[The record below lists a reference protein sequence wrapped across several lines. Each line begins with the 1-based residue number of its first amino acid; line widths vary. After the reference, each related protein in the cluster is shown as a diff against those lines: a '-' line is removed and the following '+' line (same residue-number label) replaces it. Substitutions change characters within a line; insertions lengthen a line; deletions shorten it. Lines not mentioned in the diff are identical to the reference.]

1 MKKLIELKNGEDI
14 LAVDYDNQKVLFNG
28 NEVVKMSFNADDAMF
43 MYPYD
48 AFEAVKEM
56 ANYVCENEWY
66 KLSEEDKERFED
78 SDYEVIKDYLRWI
91 GWNAL
96 VYKNPKTNKEHLI
109 EDSNGKWLRLG
120 RGWDSIEDGD
130 REDSAF
136 AYGVTGKKRVR
147 IW

>member
-14 LAVDYDNQKVLFNG
+14 LAVDYDNQKVYFNG
-28 NEVVKMSFNADDAMF
+28 NEVVKMSFNADEAMLF
-43 MYPYD
+43 EGAYD
-48 AFEAVKEM
+48 MMLEIMEDIE
-56 ANYVCENEWY
+56 YNELY
-66 KLSEEDKERFED
+66 KLSEEDKERLED
-78 SDYEVIKDYLRWI
+78 DYELFKEYLWCV

-109 EDSNGKWLRLG
+109 EDSNGKWLRKG
-120 RGWDSIEDGD
+120 KGWDSIESGD
-130 REDSAF
+130 YEDDAF

>member
-43 MYPYD
+43 FLEYD
-48 AFEAVKEM
+48 AFEAVKEI
-56 ANYVCENEWY
+56 ADWCRGNEWY
-66 KLSEEDKERFED
+66 ELSEEEKERLED
-78 SDYEVIKDYLRWI
+78 DYEMIKEYLWCL

-109 EDSNGKWLRLG
+109 EDSNGKWLRKG
-120 RGWDSIEDGD
+120 KGWDSIEDGD

-136 AYGVTGKKRVR
+136 AYGISGKKRVR